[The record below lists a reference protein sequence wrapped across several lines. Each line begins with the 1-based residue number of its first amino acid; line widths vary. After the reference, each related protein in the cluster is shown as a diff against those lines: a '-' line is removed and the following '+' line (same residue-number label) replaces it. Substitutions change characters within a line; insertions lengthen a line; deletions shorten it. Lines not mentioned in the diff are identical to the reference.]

1 MHDALFEATEAV
13 ADITAPKVHHTE
25 VGELYVHRSRSSP
38 STVVVGVKQ
47 TQLVDPNLSRLYLVG
62 DVTHTYHHHLHL
74 AQRGVTH
81 HAHCVGRNI
90 RIGRGE
96 ELRIRGDA
104 RGLGLIAGFFHTGKD
119 VEVDIQHVGFR
130 PHHLPVCSGVF
141 AVVTTVRRQFQRDH
155 IFVVVVLIVTT
166 QTDEDSQLS
175 VFQTSGIG
183 NKVVGMYKHLHVFV
197 LAEVHVHVT
206 IDGLRL
212 LLLQILHYHVQGLFV
227 VLHELGL

>member
-13 ADITAPKVHHTE
+13 ADITAPKVNHTE

-47 TQLVDPNLSRLYLVG
+47 SQLVDPNLSRLYLVG

-74 AQRGVTH
+74 AQCRVTH